1 MRLIRI
7 CKSLVSLSLENPL
20 PHLHETPTLS
30 CLISVL
36 YFSSSK
42 PKKST
47 STVTV
52 LDYLINQH
60 QFSPEAALKAS
71 SSFTYLR
78 NPEKADSVLSFF
90 KESGF
95 SQTHIE
101 QVVKRMPKVLSAK
114 LAVTI
119 KPIIKIFQD
128 SGFARDDIAE
138 IVCGD
143 PWILTRS
150 AGNQIG
156 PSILVLKSILDSN
169 EDIVRVLKSSGWFLN
184 HDLNKTM
191 MPNIEFLK
199 RCEISSSQIVT
210 YLFNFPRL
218 FLLKPESIQAFVKK
232 VDGMGFDRK
241 SKMFLC
247 AIRTV
252 SSMSEENWELKLE
265 LFRSLGF
272 SEKDILDVFRRK
284 PQVFAISERKI
295 KEVTGLLFSA
305 PKVDISYFV
314 DHPELLISSVERRL
328 KPRLRVLEILEKKNV
343 LNRKP
348 CLTTVCRMPEQ
359 KFLNKFVLPYSK
371 ELAEVNEACGGSYT
385 IGCVQ

>member
-20 PHLHETPTLS
+20 PHLDKTPTLS

-71 SSFTYLR
+71 STFTYLR
-78 NPEKADSVLSFF
+78 NPEKADSVLLFF

-101 QVVKRMPKVLSAK
+101 QVVKRIPKVLSAK
-114 LAVTI
+114 LAVSI
-119 KPIIKIFQD
+119 KPKIKIFQD
-128 SGFARDDIAE
+128 LGFAPDDIAE
-138 IVCGD
+138 IVCRD
-143 PWILTRS
+143 PWILYR
-150 AGNQIG
+150 GNQIE

-184 HDLNKTM
+184 HDLDKTM

-199 RCEISSSQIVT
+199 RCEISSSQIVK
-210 YLFNFPRL
+210 YLFNFPRF
-218 FLLKPESIQAFVKK
+218 FLHKPESIQAFVKT
-232 VDGMGFDRK
+232 VDGMGFNRK
-241 SKMFLC
+241 SKMFLS

-272 SEKDILDVFRRK
+272 SEKDILDVFRRV
-284 PQVFAISERKI
+284 PHVFAVSKKKI
-295 KEVTGLLFSA
+295 KEVKTPSTGFGDSG
-305 PKVDISYFV
+305 K
-314 DHPELLISSVERRL
+314 
-328 KPRLRVLEILEKKNV
+328 EK
-343 LNRKP
+343 
-348 CLTTVCRMPEQ
+348 CD
-359 KFLNKFVLPYSK
+359 
-371 ELAEVNEACGGSYT
+371 
-385 IGCVQ
+385 